1 MPNILRA
8 LFPVVLGSLSLGL
21 PCAAWAMVSPVPQ
34 AELADSSR
42 HEPYQVGVSASSI
55 FKLLEEGDPTHQ
67 YHVYGRYW
75 VSRRRMVRTA
85 VRYRQVIGNDTEM
98 DIGLRGGMAHVFRI
112 DARWRFYGGADLI
125 AGYRQF
131 ANGNTSYRVG
141 VSPLFGVSFF
151 ISPHVSL
158 SVEPRLV
165 AEYAQ
170 SQRGTRPESRSDV
183 ISITIEGTGLLI
195 LSVHF

>member
-1 MPNILRA
+1 MLVLIL
-8 LFPVVLGSLSLGL
+8 LGAWSLDR
-21 PCAAWAMVSPVPQ
+21 PCAALDPVVPSS
-34 AELADSSR
+34 ATERADSSR
-42 HEPYQVGVSASSI
+42 HKPFQVGITASSI
-55 FKLLEEGDPTHQ
+55 LKLLEEGDPTHQ

-75 VSRRRMVRTA
+75 TSRRRMVRTA
-85 VRYRQVIGNDTEM
+85 LRYRQVLGEDTEV
-98 DIGLRGGMAHVFRI
+98 DVGLRGGMAHVFRI
-112 DARWRFYGGADLI
+112 DERWRFYGGGDLI
-125 AGYRQF
+125 AGYRRF

-141 VSPLFGVSFF
+141 ISPLFGASFF
-151 ISPHVSL
+151 ISRHVSL

-170 SQRGTRPESRSDV
+170 SQEDASPESRSDV